1 MNFSEEQLE
10 EAESMASLF
19 YSVDDIMI
27 ALEIENIEQ
36 EEFRDIIQYHNS
48 HLMFKAYHRGRLTAD
63 IELRTA
69 IKMAALNGSNPAQ
82 TTMIHY
88 LNQSKL

>member
-19 YSVDDIMI
+19 YSVEDIMI
-27 ALEIENIEQ
+27 ALEIEPLKQ
-36 EEFRDIIQYHNS
+36 EDFRDILQFNNS
-48 HLMFKAYHRGRLTAD
+48 HPLFKAYHRGRLTSD
-63 IELRTA
+63 IELRTS

-82 TTMIHY
+82 SAMKDY
-88 LNQSKL
+88 FNQSKL

>member
-19 YSVDDIMI
+19 YSVEDIMI
-27 ALEIENIEQ
+27 ALEIENIDQ
-36 EEFRDIIQYHNS
+36 EDFRDILQFNNS
-48 HLMFKAYHRGRLTAD
+48 HPLFKAYHRGRLTSD
-63 IELRTA
+63 IQLRTS

-82 TTMIHY
+82 TAM
-88 LNQSKL
+88 LNFFIQSKL

>member
-19 YSVDDIMI
+19 YSVEDIII
-27 ALEIENIEQ
+27 ALEIEHIYQ
-36 EEFRDIIQYHNS
+36 EDFRDIIQYNIS
-48 HLMFKAYHRGRLTAD
+48 HPMFKAYQRGRLTSD
-63 IELRTA
+63 IQLRTS

-82 TTMIHY
+82 TAMKDY
-88 LNQSKL
+88 FNQSKL

>member
-10 EAESMASLF
+10 EVESMASLF

-27 ALEIENIEQ
+27 AIEIDFTNE
-36 EEFRDIIQYHNS
+36 EEFKDILLLESS
-48 HLMFKAYHRGRLTAD
+48 HPLFKAYHRGRLTSD
-63 IELRTA
+63 IQLRTS

-82 TTMIHY
+82 SAMKDY
-88 LNQSKL
+88 FNQSKL